1 MKNILVP
8 TDFSSTSKNAAL
20 YAIQLAQQLEVPKV
34 ILYHAYE
41 ISLVIDSPVPD
52 VELLDEKF
60 LKKESIDQLEE
71 LKHFLQSVSP
81 KALTIETCAEYG
93 NLNSGLDTACAATG
107 SGLIVMGVTGGGL
120 IKEKLIGSNA
130 IAVAKYSKVQVIVVP
145 PHAGFT
151 KINDV
156 LLLTDFKNS
165 DTTIPDAFI
174 KGLIH
179 NTKAKLYVLHIEE
192 GGRHPERMQPSG
204 VTGES
209 YALYKLLKDI
219 HPEYHFIKSEGFV
232 ETVNDFAKK
241 HMIDLIITA
250 PRKHSF
256 FETLFAPTHTKR
268 LAFHSSI
275 PVAIVR
281 RSLTKR

>member
-1 MKNILVP
+1 M
-8 TDFSSTSKNAAL
+8 
-20 YAIQLAQQLEVPKV
+20 
-34 ILYHAYE
+34 
-41 ISLVIDSPVPD
+41 D
-52 VELLDEKF
+52 V
-60 LKKESIDQLEE
+60 
-71 LKHFLQSVSP
+71 
-81 KALTIETCAEYG
+81 
-93 NLNSGLDTACAATG
+93 
-107 SGLIVMGVTGGGL
+107 
-120 IKEKLIGSNA
+120 
-130 IAVAKYSKVQVIVVP
+130 
-145 PHAGFT
+145 
-151 KINDV
+151 
-156 LLLTDFKNS
+156 
-165 DTTIPDAFI
+165 
-174 KGLIH
+174 
-179 NTKAKLYVLHIEE
+179 YVLHIEE

-281 RSLTKR
+281 R